1 MSSRVSAWSKTPTS
15 NATAD
20 SAINLRDNQAPSV
33 VKVDMRT
40 IMAQI
45 AKWRDDLNGSITTG
59 GSGTAYTI
67 TSNQDISGEGSVP
80 DGFEIAALMHADSG
94 LAPTLAVDSLTAYP
108 ITYKTGFAPPAGMLE
123 AKSVQRFRFVTA
135 DSEWRLMHAQA
146 RDSNQAGAEFNY
158 WGASLPSG
166 YVWANG
172 TTIGNASSN
181 ATGRANADCASLFAV
196 LWGALANTEAVIYD
210 SAASPTTRGVSA
222 SADFAANKAISVPD
236 RKDRVSVG
244 KGTMGSTTAAGRIVN
259 TSPVSIDTSTL
270 GKSGGADRDTLD
282 TTKIPAHSHGV
293 TDPGHVHTQ
302 SGGAHFLNDGGG
314 LVGINPSSGFGVGGN
329 SSTPVAV
336 TGISI
341 QNAGGGGAHNNMQP
355 VIVCNVIIKL

>member
-1 MSSRVSAWSKTPTS
+1 MSSGVFAWSKTVATNS
-15 NATAD
+15 TAD
-20 SAINLRDNQAPSV
+20 SGINLRDNQAPSV
-33 VKVDMRT
+33 VKIDMRT

-59 GSGTAYTI
+59 GTATAYTI
-67 TSNQDISGEGSVP
+67 TSNQGISGEGSVP
-80 DGFEIAALMHADSG
+80 DGFEIAAIIHADSG

-123 AKSVQRFRFVTA
+123 AKSIQRFRFVNA

-158 WGASLPSG
+158 WGSSLPSG

-244 KGTMGSTTAAGRIVN
+244 KGTMGTTTAAGRILN
-259 TSPVSIDTSTL
+259 TSPVSIDTSKV
-270 GKSGGADRDTLD
+270 GAVGGADRDTLSLAKLPSANLTVSDFTVPISDFRSQGFVNFQSGAVGLGYIGSGGLTQFQSD
-282 TTKIPAHSHGV
+282 TKSGV
-293 TDPGHVHTQ
+293 TVPLGG
-302 SGGAHFLNDGGG
+302 SG
-314 LVGINPSSGFGVGGN
+314 
-329 SSTPVAV
+329 
-336 TGISI
+336 
-341 QNAGGGGAHNNMQP
+341 QAHNNMQP